1 MGQMGQSVGRYQLMV
16 GADCFRYG
24 LCLFDF
30 LEGKIWP

>member
-1 MGQMGQSVGRYQLMV
+1 MGQSVGRYQLMV

-30 LEGKIWP
+30 LEDGKIWP